1 MTDHQHAPISV
12 EEMAHAFEEEVGPVD
27 LSPYA
32 VEDWISLAVFWGM
45 ALCVFLQFFTRY
57 VLNNSFAWTEE
68 IAANCL
74 VVVVFLG
81 SVMCVRM
88 MRHIQVDLLYRFL
101 PKHAVRFLEITVDLI
116 TIGFFA
122 YITWLMWRYLEVV
135 GDERMVTVDL
145 PRGIV
150 FYTVFAAYAL
160 MFIRSAHNFIKDL
173 TGEKTIREQAQE
185 SAGAQGI

>member
-1 MTDHQHAPISV
+1 MMEHMHAPITV
-12 EEMAHAFEEEVGPVD
+12 EEMAHAFEEDAAPVD

-32 VEDWISLAVFWGM
+32 VEDWITLAVFWGM
-45 ALCVFLQFFTRY
+45 GLSVFLQFFTRY
-57 VLNNSFAWTEE
+57 VLNDSFAWTEE

-88 MRHIQVDLLYRFL
+88 VRHIQVDLLYRL
-101 PKHAVRFLEITVDLI
+101 LSKRVARILEVTVDLI
-116 TIGFFA
+116 AIGFFA
-122 YITWLMWRYLEVV
+122 YLTWLMWRYLAIV

-150 FYTVFAAYAL
+150 FYTVFAAFAL
-160 MFIRSAHNFIKDL
+160 MFVRSLQNLVKDL
-173 TGEKTIREQAQE
+173 TGKRTAREQEQDTT
-185 SAGAQGI
+185 SAGGI